1 MKLRLSVLVG
11 LCLLLTYPA
20 TSQAQLNG
28 HNTRGD
34 YGLMSG
40 TQLPVGNYAL
50 GLYYDYSADTLRD
63 SNGDPRPA
71 LSDGG
76 SVDVTFLAGAFD
88 CSAAIM
94 DSVSLAPG

>member
-63 SNGDPRPA
+63 SNGDPRPTTI
-71 LSDGG
+71 LP
-76 SVDVTFLAGAFD
+76 TP
-88 CSAAIM
+88 CAIAM
-94 DSVSLAPG
+94 EIHARRCRMAVRWT

>member
-40 TQLPVGNYAL
+40 TQLPVGNYW
-50 GLYYDYSADTLRD
+50 
-63 SNGDPRPA
+63 
-71 LSDGG
+71 
-76 SVDVTFLAGAFD
+76 D
-88 CSAAIM
+88 CITTILPTPCAIAM
-94 DSVSLAPG
+94 EIHARRCRMAVRWT